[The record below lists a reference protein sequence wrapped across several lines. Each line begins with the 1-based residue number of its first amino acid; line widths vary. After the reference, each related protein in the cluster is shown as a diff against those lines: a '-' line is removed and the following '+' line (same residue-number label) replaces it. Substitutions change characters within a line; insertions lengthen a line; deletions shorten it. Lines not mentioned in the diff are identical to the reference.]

1 MVRPCV
7 AFLAAQGLDSRRV
20 MTTQIKQGAT
30 TGISPELAKRNVK
43 MALIHLAIALGFL
56 AAFVWSVSHR

>member
-1 MVRPCV
+1 
-7 AFLAAQGLDSRRV
+7 
-20 MTTQIKQGAT
+20 MTTSAKQNGT
-30 TGISPELAKRNVK
+30 SGISSEMAKRNVK

>member
-1 MVRPCV
+1 
-7 AFLAAQGLDSRRV
+7 
-20 MTTQIKQGAT
+20 MTTSAKQGN
-30 TGISPELAKRNVK
+30 GSSISPELAKRNVK

>member
-1 MVRPCV
+1 
-7 AFLAAQGLDSRRV
+7 
-20 MTTQIKQGAT
+20 MTTQIKQGTT

>member
-1 MVRPCV
+1 
-7 AFLAAQGLDSRRV
+7 
-20 MTTQIKQGAT
+20 MTTSVKQGSHAA
-30 TGISPELAKRNVK
+30 ISPELARRNVK